1 MSVIKKASVALIAVI
16 IRGYQLLISPIL
28 PAACRFYPSCS
39 EYARQAFM
47 KHGPFKG
54 LTLTCKRL
62 AKCHPYHPGGVDHV
76 P

>member
-1 MSVIKKASVALIAVI
+1 MSVIKKIIVVLISVI
-16 IRGYQLLISPIL
+16 IRGYQLVISPIL

-39 EYARQAFM
+39 EYARQAFL
-47 KHGPFKG
+47 KHGFFKG
-54 LTLTCKRL
+54 LKLSCIRL

>member
-39 EYARQAFM
+39 EYARQAFL

-54 LTLTCKRL
+54 LKLTCKRL
-62 AKCHPYHPGGVDHV
+62 VKCHPYHPGGVDHV